1 MVHAQI
7 KVNQVM
13 KLTSVFMYS
22 FLMSIFVL
30 SFCKSCCPTFLYEP
44 STNNVHSYGQIL
56 LQWNLM
62 HSRLEILRSIKESI
76 LRTQIFLRWYW
87 LFNKDFLEIFGRDHY
102 SISYIKLDKQY
113 SFQIFGSCQKI
124 IGTSDKMIYHN
135 QFLISTKWDDTKK

>member
-1 MVHAQI
+1 MFLTIFVEKSFFFRSKKNFDPIFFQKLQKKIKNDFTRWKQGSNCEKSRNLGLVGASPTEWWLKTHGIGLKNNLYLYFLTNKQKINPFFHFLVHAQI

-56 LQWNLM
+56 LQ
-62 HSRLEILRSIKESI
+62 
-76 LRTQIFLRWYW
+76 
-87 LFNKDFLEIFGRDHY
+87 
-102 SISYIKLDKQY
+102 
-113 SFQIFGSCQKI
+113 
-124 IGTSDKMIYHN
+124 
-135 QFLISTKWDDTKK
+135 

>member
-1 MVHAQI
+1 MKQWVDLLKNNLYLYFLTNKQKINPFFHFLVHAQI

-62 HSRLEILRSIKESI
+62 HSRLEILRSIKEST

-87 LFNKDFLEIFGRDHY
+87 LFKRDFWENFRPGR
-102 SISYIKLDKQY
+102 
-113 SFQIFGSCQKI
+113 
-124 IGTSDKMIYHN
+124 
-135 QFLISTKWDDTKK
+135 LIEQDA